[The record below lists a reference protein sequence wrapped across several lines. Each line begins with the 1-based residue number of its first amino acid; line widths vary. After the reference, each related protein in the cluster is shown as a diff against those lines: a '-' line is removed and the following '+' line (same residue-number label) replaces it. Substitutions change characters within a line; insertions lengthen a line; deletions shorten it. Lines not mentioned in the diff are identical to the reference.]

1 MGRFYQN
8 SDFPHFDYRLQRVD
22 QLREREF
29 RGPIPDLGK
38 PYFTC
43 IGAAQTFGR
52 FCERP
57 YPTLLSEALALP
69 VLNLAMGGSGPAAFL
84 DNNII
89 TLINS
94 SEFVIVQVL
103 SGRSE
108 SNSAFSNS
116 VTHGQVGVR
125 LRDSKPM
132 RYEAFIKEEFEAF
145 PRDHVSTLIEETRRN
160 WIEHNKCLMQRIS
173 VPKILHWFS
182 KVSPE
187 RKDSYSS
194 PQSLLG
200 PFPQLVNRRML
211 EEIQGGCDDYVETI
225 SSRGLP
231 QKLWHSAAKIGG
243 TKIVDG
249 LLFNTYYPSPQMHQ
263 EAAALLLP
271 VCRRQLTKGVI
282 HPAD

>member
-8 SDFPHFDYRLQRVD
+8 LDFPHFDYRLQGVD
-22 QLREREF
+22 QLGRREF

-57 YPTLLSEALALP
+57 YSMMLSEALALP
-69 VLNLAMGGSGPAAFL
+69 VLNLGMGGAGPTAFL

-89 TLINS
+89 ALINS

-116 VTHGQVGVR
+116 ATHGQIGVR
-125 LRDSKPM
+125 LRDSKRM

-145 PRDHVSTLIEETRRN
+145 SRGHVSSLVEETRRN
-160 WIEHNKCLMQRIS
+160 WIEHNKQLIEKIS

-182 KVSPE
+182 TVSPE
-187 RKDSYSS
+187 RIDNYSNWWS
-194 PQSLLG
+194 VLG
-200 PFPQLVNRRML
+200 RFPQLVNRKML
-211 EEIQGGCDDYVETI
+211 AEIQEGYDGYVETI
-225 SSRGLP
+225 SSRGSP
-231 QKLWHSAAKIGG
+231 QKLWPSPVQING
-243 TKIVDG
+243 TKLIDG
-249 LLFNTYYPSPQMHQ
+249 WLFNNYYPSPEMH
-263 EAAALLLP
+263 EDAAELLLP
-271 VCRRQLTKGVI
+271 VCRKQLTKVDI
-282 HPAD
+282 PATD